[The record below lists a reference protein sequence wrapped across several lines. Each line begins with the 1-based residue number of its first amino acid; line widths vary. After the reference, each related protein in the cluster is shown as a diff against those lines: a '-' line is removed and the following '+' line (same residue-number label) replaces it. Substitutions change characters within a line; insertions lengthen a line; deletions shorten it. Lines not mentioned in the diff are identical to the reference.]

1 MNIAGQVS
9 FLFLESMSVLTPIAV
24 KDTEDCPGKE
34 DLGRSERNRKTQIEM
49 GKHNSSDFLN

>member
-9 FLFLESMSVLTPIAV
+9 FCFLESMSVLNPIV
-24 KDTEDCPGKE
+24 GKDTEDCPGKE

-49 GKHNSSDFLN
+49 GKPNS